1 MPGAAGRGGAVVNP
15 VERLD
20 RLGAALARA
29 GWSVRLRYRP
39 PVLHVSSRDAPHA
52 GESVTVRT
60 GPDGRAWFWSS
71 AGRGLAPCTDVRGAR
86 AGVAARLT
94 AVVPAPRRRRLS
106 VRGVILGR

>member
-1 MPGAAGRGGAVVNP
+1 MVNAAGP
-15 VERLD
+15 LD

-39 PVLHVSSRDAPHA
+39 PVLHVFSLDAPHV

-71 AGRGLAPCTDVRGAR
+71 TGQGLAPCTDIRGAR
-86 AGVAARLT
+86 AEVAALLG
-94 AVVPAPRRRRLS
+94 AVVPAPRRGRLS
-106 VRGVILGR
+106 VRSVILGR

>member
-1 MPGAAGRGGAVVNP
+1 MNAVG
-15 VERLD
+15 RLD
-20 RLGAALARA
+20 RLGAALAAA

-39 PVLHVSSRDAPHA
+39 PILHVYSQDAPHA

-71 AGRGLAPCTDVRGAR
+71 TGRGLAPCSDIRGAR
-86 AGVAARLT
+86 AGVAALLG

-106 VRGVILGR
+106 VRSVILGR